1 MIPCG
6 KAMRLKERERKREK
20 GERAKKM
27 EQERKYAKKR
37 RGIQMK
43 KKHTDKERARGAYRQ
58 RKRQRQANRRLVNL
72 GRESKVPN
80 ENKKKTHVGAVVLRR
95 RKKNKESRSKGKE
108 TCLRP
113 LEKKKDNC
121 L

>member
-1 MIPCG
+1 M
-6 KAMRLKERERKREK
+6 
-20 GERAKKM
+20 
-27 EQERKYAKKR
+27 
-37 RGIQMK
+37 
-43 KKHTDKERARGAYRQ
+43 
-58 RKRQRQANRRLVNL
+58 